1 MVFHLRITIRDPSS
15 DDSLIMIAIGDTV
28 TIDYSNE
35 VHQLTGK
42 VASKL
47 QNISYTLD
55 QEEDDEEEDP
65 KQLEE
70 QETK

>member
-47 QNISYTLD
+47 
-55 QEEDDEEEDP
+55 
-65 KQLEE
+65 
-70 QETK
+70 